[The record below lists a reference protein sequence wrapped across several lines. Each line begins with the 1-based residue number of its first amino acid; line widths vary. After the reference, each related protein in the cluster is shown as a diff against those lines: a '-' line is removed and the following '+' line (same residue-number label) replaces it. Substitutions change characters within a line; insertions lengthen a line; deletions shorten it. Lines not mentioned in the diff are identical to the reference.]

1 LCRGYQGNAF
11 PQRKVVL
18 LLMMTIVIMAQMILM
33 LAISIIFLTS
43 LSFPMTWFFFH
54 HSEIAVIS
62 ALNLLRV
69 ASQWASVTDVWRL
82 HHSSGVRIDQLQM
95 HNAHQDSA
103 ADVDVELLRFVSS
116 GRNIGEK
123 YDIID
128 TVMLQLYVWFLFM
141 CVDVAC

>member
-1 LCRGYQGNAF
+1 
-11 PQRKVVL
+11 
-18 LLMMTIVIMAQMILM
+18 M
-33 LAISIIFLTS
+33 
-43 LSFPMTWFFFH
+43 
-54 HSEIAVIS
+54 S

-69 ASQWASVTDVWRL
+69 TSQWASVTDVWRL
-82 HHSSGVRIDQLQM
+82 HHSSGVRIDQLEV

-103 ADVDVELLRFVSS
+103 AHVDVELLRFVSS

>member
-1 LCRGYQGNAF
+1 
-11 PQRKVVL
+11 
-18 LLMMTIVIMAQMILM
+18 MMTIAIMMQMFLM
-33 LAISIIFLTS
+33 LAISMIFLTS
-43 LSFPMTWFFFH
+43 LSFPMTFFFVH

-69 ASQWASVTDVWRL
+69 TSRWASVTDLWRL
-82 HHSSGVRIDQLQM
+82 HHSSGARIGQLQA

-103 ADVDVELLRFVSS
+103 ADIDVELLRFVSS

-128 TVMLQLYVWFLFM
+128 TVLLQLYVWFLFT

>member
-1 LCRGYQGNAF
+1 
-11 PQRKVVL
+11 
-18 LLMMTIVIMAQMILM
+18 MMTIVIMAQIILM

-43 LSFPMTWFFFH
+43 LSFPMTWFFH

>member
-1 LCRGYQGNAF
+1 
-11 PQRKVVL
+11 
-18 LLMMTIVIMAQMILM
+18 MMTIVIMAQMILM